1 MKTEAARAL
10 AESLGGVVVGEN
22 PIRIE
27 HLWQRKFRA
36 HRNLR
41 GGNFVMNVISAIDRA
56 MRDIAG
62 KLYGVLVYHR
72 LLSELSHDKV

>member
-56 MRDIAG
+56 M
-62 KLYGVLVYHR
+62 
-72 LLSELSHDKV
+72 

>member
-1 MKTEAARAL
+1 MKTKVARAL
-10 AESLGGVVVGEN
+10 AESLSEVVVGEN

-41 GGNFVMNVISAIDRA
+41 GGSFVMNVISAIDRA
-56 MRDIAG
+56 LWDIAS
-62 KLYGVLVYHR
+62 KLYGVSVYRR
-72 LLSELSHDKV
+72 LLSEPSHDKV